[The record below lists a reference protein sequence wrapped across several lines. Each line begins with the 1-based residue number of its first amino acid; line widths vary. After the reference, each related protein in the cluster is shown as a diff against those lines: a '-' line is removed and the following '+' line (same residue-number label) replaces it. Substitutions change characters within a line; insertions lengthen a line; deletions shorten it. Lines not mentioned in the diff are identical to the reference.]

1 MKGIALVTGGAKGIG
16 KAIVKRLASD
26 GYDVVINW
34 LTSEAQA
41 EQLQAYITDTYHVRC
56 MAVHCDISDE
66 IQVDEMVNAVE
77 REMGCVDVLINNAA
91 VDLSNLFYVKTVESF
106 RRTLDVNVIGAYN
119 CARRIGSRM
128 KEKGYGRIINI
139 SSTNGINTYYP
150 FYHSKT

>member
-1 MKGIALVTGGAKGIG
+1 
-16 KAIVKRLASD
+16 
-26 GYDVVINW
+26 
-34 LTSEAQA
+34 
-41 EQLQAYITDTYHVRC
+41 

-150 FYHSKT
+150 MSIDYDASKAALNSLTHNLAM

>member
-66 IQVDEMVNAVE
+66 IQVDEIVIAVE
-77 REMGCVDVLINNAA
+77 R
-91 VDLSNLFYVKTVESF
+91 
-106 RRTLDVNVIGAYN
+106 
-119 CARRIGSRM
+119 
-128 KEKGYGRIINI
+128 
-139 SSTNGINTYYP
+139 
-150 FYHSKT
+150 